1 MQNLTPERFYMFH
14 IRAAE
19 TIDRLNEI
27 KLDIDYDKWEDIDY
41 TKDEDAMEML
51 RSEWVFRKSELEG
64 KQ

>member
-1 MQNLTPERFYMFH
+1 MFA
-14 IRAAE
+14 IRDAQ
-19 TIDRLNEI
+19 TIDRLNE
-27 KLDIDYDKWEDIDY
+27 LTMDIDYDKWEDIDY

>member
-1 MQNLTPERFYMFH
+1 MQNLTPERFYMFA
-14 IRAAE
+14 IRDAQ
-19 TIDRLNEI
+19 TIDRLNE
-27 KLDIDYDKWEDIDY
+27 LTMDIDYDKWEDIDY